1 MECRSPY
8 FKEVIEEIIST
19 CGRYGIPVL
28 DAAHTSGIDV
38 NNPEFR
44 AKYFQGGGV
53 NDTAHLN
60 AAGHDLL
67 LDYGEKFIRSLVK

>member
-1 MECRSPY
+1 M
-8 FKEVIEEIIST
+8 
-19 CGRYGIPVL
+19 L